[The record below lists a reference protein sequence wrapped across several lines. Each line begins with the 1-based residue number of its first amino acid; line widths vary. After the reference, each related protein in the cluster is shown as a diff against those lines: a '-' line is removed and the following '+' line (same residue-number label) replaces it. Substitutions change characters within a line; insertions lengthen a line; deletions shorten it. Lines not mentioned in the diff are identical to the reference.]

1 MYILNKV
8 SLSDVPISELNM
20 VKLLEGLRHKYDRLK
35 RALHTQRSTSSC
47 WKRES
52 QRDCRRGLL
61 SRDWCG
67 GSDWGPQ
74 SISFNMKTRWAS
86 GCKGKERVIFLW
98 GLWSSR
104 TLYQGILW
112 IVCFCPGLKPL
123 TKTYQSKIHQVLL
136 NIKALSGAWEEYEQ
150 WEAGRSQGGGIALV
164 SDSFSTLLLLVWY
177 QTRQVVG
184 QRQCRWWV
192 IYQA

>member
-1 MYILNKV
+1 MFPSQNWIWSNYWKDSDTSMIDLKEHYIHKDQLLHAEKEKV
-8 SLSDVPISELNM
+8 
-20 VKLLEGLRHKYDRLK
+20 
-35 RALHTQRSTSSC
+35 
-47 WKRES
+47 
-52 QRDCRRGLL
+52 CRRGLL
-61 SRDWCG
+61 SCDWCG

-74 SISFNMKTRWAS
+74 SISFNIKTRWAS

-98 GLWSSR
+98 GLWSTR

-123 TKTYQSKIHQVLL
+123 TKTYQSKIQVLL